1 MSAFTDV
8 RWACALSTSGCWN
21 RVGVVDSSLDGAGCK
36 IQRHTLIRIPTVSA
50 TFSHVCIHLHMF
62 LPLYS
67 VWMHSQTFLC
77 IGVHL
82 QMLPDIFAYL
92 YLFLQL
98 PACICTY
105 LCNIYSVLGSRLTS
119 SEPD

>member
-21 RVGVVDSSLDGAGCK
+21 RVGVVDSSLDEDPAPY
-36 IQRHTLIRIPTVSA
+36 TLIRIPTVSA

-62 LPLYS
+62 LPLCS
-67 VWMHSQTFLC
+67 VWTHSQTFLC
-77 IGVHL
+77 TGIHL